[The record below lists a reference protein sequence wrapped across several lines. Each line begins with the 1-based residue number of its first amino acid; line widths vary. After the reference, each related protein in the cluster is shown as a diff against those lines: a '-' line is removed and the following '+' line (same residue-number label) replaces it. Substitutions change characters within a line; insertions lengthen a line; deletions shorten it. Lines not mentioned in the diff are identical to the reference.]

1 MITFFINLD
10 QNTIKPMKKHIAS
23 VYGPKS
29 AFSDLFHAIAEQ
41 IANHTNWILGENFA
55 EILNFIDNED
65 QKQIITIDNIFTVFF
80 KSSCLD

>member
-1 MITFFINLD
+1 
-10 QNTIKPMKKHIAS
+10 MKKHIAS
-23 VYGPKS
+23 GYGPKS

-65 QKQIITIDNIFTVFF
+65 QKQIITIDNIFTVFL